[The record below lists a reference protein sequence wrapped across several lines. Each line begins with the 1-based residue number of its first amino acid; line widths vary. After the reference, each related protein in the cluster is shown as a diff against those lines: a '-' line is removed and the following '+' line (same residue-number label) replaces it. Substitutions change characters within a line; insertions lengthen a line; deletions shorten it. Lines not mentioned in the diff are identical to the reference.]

1 MKLCEGLSSNQEN
14 GFWIVRRIKPILKV
28 SQILGF
34 LILTDRKTNVGVWFG
49 SHGNQNSKAL
59 TTNDDEDEDEGEGEE
74 YFAFIYRC
82 LFLDIRVG
90 LVRFCD
96 RSYPRVEIQL

>member
-1 MKLCEGLSSNQEN
+1 M
-14 GFWIVRRIKPILKV
+14 
-28 SQILGF
+28 GF

-59 TTNDDEDEDEGEGEE
+59 TTNEDEDEEEGEE
-74 YFAFIYRC
+74 YFVFIYRC

-90 LVRFCD
+90 LSWV
-96 RSYPRVEIQL
+96 L